1 MPSSAAL
8 RTSPIPAAAALLA
21 VALALGPVPAAA
33 QAGGETGAADT
44 FPADTTLRLYELE
57 DLRVDV
63 ASRAGTGRGTAA
75 RSIEVLTREEIEQIP
90 ARSVADLLQWATGV
104 ETRSRSGAQAD
115 LAIRGSSFEQV
126 VVQVDGVRMNDPQT
140 GHFHL
145 DLTVPIED
153 IERIEIVRGPAS
165 SLYGPDAL
173 GGVVNVVTRD
183 GADTGVS
190 AVRLEGGG
198 FGQAGAA
205 VTGGLEAPG
214 ATWRGGA
221 EFRRSD
227 GHRDGTDYRVGKA
240 SLRGRSDVTGGTLRT
255 DLGFALRDFGANGF
269 FAAFDS
275 YEETRTL
282 HAAARWEPE
291 GETGG
296 VRLEPGISFRLHD
309 DDFVLVRGQ
318 PELFRNQHTNWQL
331 GAELIARTRAGQDV
345 ALAGGVEVR
354 QEELDSNN
362 LGRRSETR
370 GALFAEAVA
379 GQRGEVLGTVGL
391 RVDEHEVYGTE
402 VSPSASAAWWLSPG
416 VKVRASG
423 GRSYRTPSWTDRF
436 LDSPANKGTPDL
448 RPEVAWSGEVG
459 VELRGRRARFA
470 VTGFFREA
478 DDLIDFARPVGSD
491 PETTPWR
498 SRNVESA
505 TYEGLEVEA
514 GVLAP
519 LDVRLEGA
527 LELLSVEA
535 DASAGFVSKRALRPL
550 SERLRLEAR
559 RTLGEGLTASVRWM
573 RAFRRQGEEPF
584 HLLDARVA
592 YSVDAFDLYVE
603 GSNLTDDDYPDITGL
618 PAPGASLVA
627 GLSWTGSR

>member
-8 RTSPIPAAAALLA
+8 RIRGLPGALALLA
-21 VALALGPVPAAA
+21 GAIALGPTPAAA
-33 QAGGETGAADT
+33 QAGDDILPDDT
-44 FPADTTLRLYELE
+44 LPADTTPRLYELE

-63 ASRAGTGRGTAA
+63 ASRAGGGRGTAT
-75 RSIEVLTREEIEQIP
+75 RSIEVLTREEIAQIP

-145 DLTVPIED
+145 DLTVPVED

-173 GGVVNVVTRD
+173 GGVVNIVTRD
-183 GADTGVS
+183 GTDTGVS
-190 AVRLEGGG
+190 AARLEGGG
-198 FGQAGAA
+198 FGQVGAA
-205 VTGGLEAPG
+205 VTGGFGTTRSA
-214 ATWRGGA
+214 WRGGA

-240 SLRGRSDVTGGTLRT
+240 SLRGRSDVAGGTLRT
-255 DLGFALRDFGANGF
+255 DLGVALRDFGANGF

-275 YEETRTL
+275 YEETRTV
-282 HAAARWEPE
+282 HGAARWKPDE
-291 GETGG
+291 GGG
-296 VRLEPGISFRLHD
+296 GIRLEPGVTFRLHD

-318 PELFRNQHTNWQL
+318 PELFRNQHTNWQV
-331 GAELIARTRAGQDV
+331 GGELIARARAGEDV
-345 ALAGGVEVR
+345 ALAGGFEVR

-379 GQRGEVLGTVGL
+379 GERGRVLGTVGL

-402 VSPSASAAWWLSPG
+402 VSPSASAAWWVAPG
-416 VKVRASG
+416 VKLRVSG

-436 LDSPANKGTPDL
+436 LDSPANKGTPGL
-448 RPEVAWSGEVG
+448 QPETAWSGEVG
-459 VELRGRRARFA
+459 VELRGRRARLA
-470 VTGFFREA
+470 VTGFLREA

-514 GVLAP
+514 GVLGP

-535 DASAGFVSKRALRPL
+535 EASEGFVSKRALRPI

-559 RTLGEGLTASVRWM
+559 RTLAEGLTASVRWM
-573 RAFRRQGEEPF
+573 RAFRRRGEEPF
-584 HLLDARVA
+584 HLVDARVA
-592 YSVDAFDLYVE
+592 YMVDGFDLYLE
-603 GSNLTDDDYPDITGL
+603 GSNLTDDDYPDITGRQ
-618 PAPGASLVA
+618 APGASLVA
-627 GLSWTGSR
+627 GLSWAGSR